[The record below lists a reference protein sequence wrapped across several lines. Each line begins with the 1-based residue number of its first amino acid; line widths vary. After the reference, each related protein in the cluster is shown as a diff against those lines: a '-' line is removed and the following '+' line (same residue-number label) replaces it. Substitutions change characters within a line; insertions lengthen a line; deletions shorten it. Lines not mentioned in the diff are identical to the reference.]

1 MINQFDI
8 DPNDYNEIN
17 DKPQPKEE
25 VNWFIYKKNKWKYLN
40 KETET
45 FLKKFIENNM
55 IYQKTYFKQINNEND
70 KIFKMMKEY
79 EKK

>member
-1 MINQFDI
+1 MIWDDGI
-8 DPNDYNEIN
+8 
-17 DKPQPKEE
+17 
-25 VNWFIYKKNKWKYLN
+25 N

-45 FLKKFIENNM
+45 SLKKYIENNM
-55 IYQKTYFKQINNEND
+55 IYQETYFKQINNEND